1 MEKVECKHEY
11 TMQRFDL
18 ADEPSHDGGVG
29 LDVRWCSDC
38 GVLLSWHSQLTGKLH
53 KGGIL
58 K

>member
-1 MEKVECKHEY
+1 MEQVKCKHEY

-18 ADEPSHDGGVG
+18 ASEMLSDGSMG

-38 GVLLSWHSQLTGKLH
+38 GVLLAWNSQVTGKTL